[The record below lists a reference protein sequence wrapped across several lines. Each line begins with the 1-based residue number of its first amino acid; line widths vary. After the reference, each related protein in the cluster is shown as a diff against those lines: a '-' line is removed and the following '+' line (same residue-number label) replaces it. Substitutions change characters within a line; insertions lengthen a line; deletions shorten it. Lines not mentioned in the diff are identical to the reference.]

1 MKNKSKKIIITII
14 LGILIG
20 GNFSTYATNNTAL
33 NSNTNITSSNTTA
46 RKYKYIH
53 KYTE

>member
-20 GNFSTYATNNTAL
+20 GNFSTYATQEMM
-33 NSNTNITSSNTTA
+33 I
-46 RKYKYIH
+46 K
-53 KYTE
+53 